1 MSAEPIDFDDIKWGS
16 LTKQLQAFNRKNRT
30 KMNLESFSKH
40 ILANPTKFIERSKDR
55 ARFYLNVIKPRAKKG
70 GALSSH
76 VMSDL
81 LAQSYETK
89 NKKKRRLEVDGF
101 HIDPSL
107 SGERVQVWYNPTTRQ
122 AVVVHR
128 GTAGFQDVMTDARL
142 FFGDKSGKRFRH
154 ADNIQKKA
162 EAKYGKA
169 HVSTIGHSLGS
180 SVAEKVG
187 QGSKEV
193 LTLNKPTTLEDLAK
207 GKKVSEKQTDV
218 RTKYD
223 PVSILRPYQ
232 KGSDAIEIESTTWNP
247 LAEHKTDTLKRLDE
261 GVMIGRGKL
270 GMMMRGGADAP
281 PDPVPDYIIGTPAD
295 APPDPISPAMFLI
308 DDKRILRDMAQELLE
323 EYRRNTRDREV
334 WDDLNHVL
342 NESLKLVHD
351 PLYMQQRNQELNAIA
366 NDFGRIMTS
375 DVYDKGLRRFGFPNF
390 QPYQPIRGGAGD
402 EGSTDGEDDVLDLIE
417 GMTALRDRAEELT
430 QEHLNN
436 PNDQGVWSDLLTV
449 FREAIRLQNTAL
461 YRQELAG
468 NVELN
473 AIANAFNNMHNR
485 VWLADDDDDDDN
497 MEGGGNSNSVYGF
510 EDSTEG
516 ANVEQSTDATEGS
529 ISSKGSISASSDDDD
544 DDDNDNDIVPETDP
558 ERERDIERLIDN
570 MTELRDMAQEL
581 LEDYLENRKNNN
593 ESDKEVV
600 EEGILGELRDVFSEA
615 QQLGNTPLYQELAG
629 NNHLSDLA
637 NSITNVYNRL
647 GNQAQ
652 SFINIDLNNIGGRRD
667 RSDISPI
674 PPRPPRPDRPPQR
687 YTFDDLLD
695 VMRDLRNAAAELM
708 EEHLNNREGAVGDRT
723 FNELRGIYGAAEG
736 LTTSPL
742 YIQGIRDN
750 NAELLQLRQD
760 FINIWN
766 RLG

>member
-89 NKKKRRLEVDGF
+89 NKKKRRTEIDGF

-107 SGERVQVWYNPTTRQ
+107 SGERAQVWYNPTTKQ

-128 GTAGFQDVMTDARL
+128 GTASFQDVMTDARL

-261 GVMIGRGKL
+261 DVMIGRGKL
-270 GMMMRGGADAP
+270 GMMMRGGMNATEKVAL
-281 PDPVPDYIIGTPAD
+281 V
-295 APPDPISPAMFLI
+295 
-308 DDKRILRDMAQELLE
+308 KRIRP
-323 EYRRNTRDREV
+323 N
-334 WDDLNHVL
+334 LNKE
-342 NESLKLVHD
+342 NAIKDFESLKEIDCSNIKDTSMGSRKGATFVDFFTMVKRLETQGNKSKTFYDVW
-351 PLYMQQRNQELNAIA
+351 REKSELSKKRYINNLLNYYKKNPKYISETEPQIWLRIFNMYFGAINIFKPIIA
-366 NDFGRIMTS
+366 MDI
-375 DVYDKGLRRFGFPNF
+375 YCRFKPK
-390 QPYQPIRGGAGD
+390 
-402 EGSTDGEDDVLDLIE
+402 SVLDFTMGWGGRLV
-417 GMTALRDRAEELT
+417 GACAL
-430 QEHLNN
+430 
-436 PNDQGVWSDLLTV
+436 
-449 FREAIRLQNTAL
+449 
-461 YRQELAG
+461 
-468 NVELN
+468 NVPHY
-473 AIANAFNNMHNR
+473 I
-485 VWLADDDDDDDN
+485 
-497 MEGGGNSNSVYGF
+497 G
-510 EDSTEG
+510 
-516 ANVEQSTDATEGS
+516 
-529 ISSKGSISASSDDDD
+529 
-544 DDDNDNDIVPETDP
+544 
-558 ERERDIERLIDN
+558 
-570 MTELRDMAQEL
+570 
-581 LEDYLENRKNNN
+581 
-593 ESDKEVV
+593 
-600 EEGILGELRDVFSEA
+600 
-615 QQLGNTPLYQELAG
+615 
-629 NNHLSDLA
+629 
-637 NSITNVYNRL
+637 
-647 GNQAQ
+647 
-652 SFINIDLNNIGGRRD
+652 IDLNK
-667 RSDISPI
+667 SLE
-674 PPRPPRPDRPPQR
+674 RPYEDMVKELKQHS
-687 YTFDDLLD
+687 TTKITLMFKSALD
-695 VMRDLRNAAAELM
+695 VDYSK
-708 EEHLNNREGAVGDRT
+708 LNYDCV
-723 FNELRGIYGAAEG
+723 L
-736 LTTSPL
+736 TSPPYYNIEKYEGQEIMDKDTWDKEFYEPL
-742 YIQGIRDN
+742 FTKTWRHIKKGGHYCLN
-750 NAELLQLRQD
+750 VPAEVYERVCLKVLGKPKQ
-760 FINIWN
+760 FIPMYKNKRTPDEKYKEFIYVWVK
-766 RLG
+766 